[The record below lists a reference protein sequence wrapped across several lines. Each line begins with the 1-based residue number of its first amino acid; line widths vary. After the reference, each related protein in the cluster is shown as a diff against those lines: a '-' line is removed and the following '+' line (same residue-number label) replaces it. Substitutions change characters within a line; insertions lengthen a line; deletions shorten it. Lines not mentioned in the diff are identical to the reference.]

1 MRLPHWVKLDM
12 ERAKLG
18 ETDMLV
24 SRLSFGGPFEE
35 PFGCALAWPA
45 SVFYDQPMLLAL
57 LPVAGLNI
65 IIASFNV
72 FLSHQFSTIHPGFCR

>member
-1 MRLPHWVKLDM
+1 M

-35 PFGCALAWPA
+35 PFGCALARPDYRGAGTA
-45 SVFYDQPMLLAL
+45 S
-57 LPVAGLNI
+57 
-65 IIASFNV
+65 
-72 FLSHQFSTIHPGFCR
+72 